1 MVATPALAATNY
13 DVFSSVVDIEP
24 DATLEVVET
33 ITGSFDEP
41 RHGIFRN
48 IPYQYRTAAGTNQ
61 TIGITVEAVGLFG
74 RAEPYEISRSGGY
87 ETIKIGRA
95 SETFSGPFEYTI
107 RYRVDRA
114 ILYHADTDEL
124 YWNVSGSNWEGAF
137 STVNATVRVSGV
149 AAEALDVSCYTGEA
163 GSTAMNCDARV
174 ADGNVSVVADDFLTV
189 SVSFPKGI
197 VSEPTQL
204 DRAKQLVADNVG
216 IFSLLVPIAAFA
228 FLLSRWRKNGKD
240 AKGRGTIIAEY
251 EPPDSLRPTEVG
263 TLVDATVHDR
273 DVSAA
278 IVDLAVRG
286 YLQIIE
292 DETKVLFVT
301 SKSYRLKRLK
311 PDDATLKPF
320 EVALMLG
327 LFGSDEE
334 VKLTDRRSSM
344 VVAKKKIEKAVY
356 EEMATLG
363 YYAKNPTTVR
373 TTYFGFAI
381 LAGFVTYIGGGIVAN
396 QVSGGVF
403 VYVAGFATA
412 AMIAVFGLMM
422 PKKTEAGAVA
432 CEKALGFKLY
442 LETAEKYR
450 IQWQE
455 REKIFEK
462 FLPYAMVFG
471 VADKWSK
478 ALADVA
484 REQPSWYVGN
494 YAAFSAIDFSHRV
507 NAFSSAAAAV
517 AAPKSSGGSGGSGSS
532 GGGFG
537 GGGGGS
543 W

>member
-1 MVATPALAATNY
+1 MGTPTLAATNY
-13 DVFSSVVDIEP
+13 DVFSAVVDIEP
-24 DATLEVVET
+24 DASLEVVET
-33 ITGSFDEP
+33 ITGSFDTP

-48 IPYQYRTAAGTNQ
+48 IPYQYRTAAGMNE

-74 RAEPYEISRSGGY
+74 RAEPYEVSRNGGY
-87 ETIKIGRA
+87 ETIKIGDA
-95 SETFSGPFEYTI
+95 SETLSGPFEYSI

-124 YWNVSGSNWEGAF
+124 YWNVTGSDWEGAF
-137 STVNATVRVSGV
+137 STVNATVRVSGASV
-149 AAEALDVSCYTGEA
+149 DALDVSCYTGVS
-163 GSTAMNCDARV
+163 GSTAMNCDKRV
-174 ADGNVSVVADDFLTV
+174 ADGNVTVVAEDFLTV

-197 VSEPTQL
+197 VTEPTQL
-204 DRAKQLVADNVG
+204 DRAKQLVADNAG
-216 IFSLLVPIAAFA
+216 IFFLLVPIVAFV
-228 FLLSRWRKNGKD
+228 FLFSRWRKNGKD

-263 TLVDATVHDR
+263 TLVDAKVHDR
-273 DVSAA
+273 DISAA

-334 VKLTDRRSSM
+334 VRLTDRRSSM
-344 VVAKKKIEKAVY
+344 VVAKRKIEKDVY

-373 TTYFGFAI
+373 SWYVAI
-381 LAGFVTYIGGGIVAN
+381 ALVVAFLTHVLGTAVAATLN
-396 QVSGGVF
+396 GAVF
-403 VYVAGFATA
+403 VYVAGIATA
-412 AMIAVFGLMM
+412 VIVGVFGMVM
-422 PKKTEAGAVA
+422 PKKTELGAIA

-455 REKIFEK
+455 KEKIFEK

-471 VADKWSK
+471 VADRWSK

-484 REQPSWYVGN
+484 REQPGWFVGN
-494 YAAFSAIDFSHRV
+494 YVAFNAVDFSHRV
-507 NAFSSAAAAV
+507 NTFTSAAAAV
-517 AAPKSSGGSGGSGSS
+517 AAPKSSGGSGGSGFS

>member
-1 MVATPALAATNY
+1 MATPAFAATRY
-13 DVFSSVVDIEP
+13 DAFSSVIDVRP
-24 DATLEVVET
+24 DASLEVVET
-33 ITGSFDEP
+33 ITGSFDAP
-41 RHGIFRN
+41 RHGIYRK
-48 IPYQYRTAAGTNQ
+48 IPYQYRTAAGTDE
-61 TIGITVEAVGLFG
+61 TIGITVEEVDLFG
-74 RAEPYEISRSGGY
+74 KPVPYDVSFQNGE
-87 ETIKIGRA
+87 ETLKIGDAGRTV
-95 SETFSGPFEYTI
+95 SSVFEYKI

-114 ILYHADTDEL
+114 ILYHADKDEL
-124 YWNVSGSNWEGAF
+124 YWNVSGSDWEDSF
-137 STVNATVRVSGV
+137 SVVNATVYVPGV
-149 AAEALDVSCYTGEA
+149 AAESLDVSCYTGA
-163 GSTAMNCDARV
+163 NGSTTMDCDKRIG
-174 ADGNVSVVADDFLTV
+174 DGNVTVVADDFLTV

-197 VSEPTQL
+197 VAEPTQI
-204 DRAKQLVADNVG
+204 DRARQLVADNAG
-216 IFSLLVPIAAFA
+216 IFSLLVPISVLV
-228 FLLSRWRKNGKD
+228 FLFSRWRKNGKD

-251 EPPDSLRPTEVG
+251 EPPDNLRPTEVG

-301 SKSYRLKRLK
+301 SKSYRLRRLK

-320 EVALMLG
+320 EVTLMLG

-334 VKLTDRRSSM
+334 VRLMDRRSSM
-344 VVAKKKIEKAVY
+344 VVAKKKIEKDVY
-356 EEMATLG
+356 QEMATLG
-363 YYAKNPTTVR
+363 YYAKNPTVVR
-373 TTYFGFAI
+373 TTYLGFAL
-381 LAGFVTYIGGGIVAN
+381 LAVLVTFVGGRIVAS
-396 QVSGGVF
+396 QISGGVF
-403 VYVAGFATA
+403 VLVAGFAIA
-412 AMIAVFGLMM
+412 AIIGLFGMVM
-422 PKKTEAGAVA
+422 PKKTEAGAIA

-455 REKIFEK
+455 KEKIFEK

-484 REQPSWYVGN
+484 REQPGWFVGN
-494 YAAFSAIDFSHRV
+494 YAAFSAVDFSHRV
-507 NAFSSAAAAV
+507 NSFASAV
-517 AAPKSSGGSGGSGSS
+517 AAPKSSGGSGGSGFS

>member
-1 MVATPALAATNY
+1 MATPALAATNY
-13 DVFSSVVDIEP
+13 DAFSAVVDIEP
-24 DATLEVVET
+24 DSSIEVAET
-33 ITGSFDEP
+33 ITGTFDEP

-48 IPYQYRTAAGTNQ
+48 IPYQYRTAAGTNE

-74 RAEPYEISRSGGY
+74 RAESYDISRAGGY
-87 ETIKIGRA
+87 ETIRIGDPN
-95 SETFSGPFEYTI
+95 ETFSGPFEYTI

-114 ILYHADTDEL
+114 ILYHDNTDEL
-124 YWNVSGSNWEGAF
+124 YWNVTGSDWEGTF

-149 AAEALDVSCYTGEA
+149 SADALDVSCYTGA
-163 GSTAMNCDARV
+163 NGSVESNCDAMV
-174 ADGNVSVVADDFLTV
+174 ADGNVSVVAEDFLTV

-197 VSEPTQL
+197 VTEPTAL
-204 DRAKQLVADNVG
+204 YRAKQLVADNAGV
-216 IFSLLVPIAAFA
+216 FALLVPLGVFVILF
-228 FLLSRWRKNGKD
+228 SRWRKNGKD

-251 EPPDSLRPTEVG
+251 EPPDNLRPTEVG

-301 SKSYRLKRLK
+301 SKSYRLRRLK

-327 LFGSDEE
+327 LFDGDEE
-334 VKLTDRRSSM
+334 IKLTDRRSSM
-344 VVAKKKIEKAVY
+344 VVAKKKIEKDVY
-356 EEMATLG
+356 QEMATIG
-363 YYAKNPTTVR
+363 YYAKNPAVVR
-373 TTYFGFAI
+373 TTYLGFAL
-381 LAGFVTYIGGGIVAN
+381 LAVLVTFVGGRVVAS
-396 QVSGGVF
+396 QISGGVF
-403 VYVAGFATA
+403 VLVAGFATA
-412 AMIAVFGLMM
+412 AIIGLFGMVM
-422 PKKTEAGAVA
+422 PKKTEAGAIA

-455 REKIFEK
+455 KEKIFEK

-484 REQPSWYVGN
+484 REQPSWFVGN
-494 YAAFSAIDFSHRV
+494 YVAFNAVDFSHRV
-507 NAFSSAAAAV
+507 NSFTSAAAAV
-517 AAPKSSGGSGGSGSS
+517 AAPKSSGGSGGSGFS